1 MKTLLKLFALLL
13 VVALAAA
20 FWLAWPDL
28 RQPLIVE
35 SATSPATAAQV
46 EQGRYLARAGN
57 CIACHTQ
64 AGQAAYSGGR
74 RIGTP
79 FGEVFSTNL
88 TPDRE
93 TGLGAWTP
101 GEFWRAMHHGRSRDG
116 RLLYPAFP
124 YTSYTRVS
132 RQDSDAIF
140 AYLQSLPP
148 VAAPRQE
155 PELRFPYN
163 TQLAL
168 RAWRALYFRPGEQL
182 QDALQTPEWN
192 RGAYLVEGL
201 GHCNACHTARTTL
214 GGIDMARNYG
224 GGPIPTL
231 GWEAP
236 PLAPARPMSD
246 ADAADMVEL
255 LHAGTSRHGV
265 TTGPMAEVVFHSL
278 QHLQGADIA
287 AMVAYIRSL
296 PPVADAPAPRQPRVT
311 AERRAELMRDGEP
324 IYRQHCADCHGAQ
337 GEGRDYVYPALAGNR
352 MLTSASAGNAIRSVL
367 MGGYGPSTAGRPQ
380 PHGMPSFAQRL
391 TPEEIAAVLT
401 YARGS
406 WGNQAAAVSPV
417 EVQRH

>member
-1 MKTLLKLFALLL
+1 MKTLLKWFALLL
-13 VVALAAA
+13 VPVLAALL
-20 FWLAWPDL
+20 WLAWPDL
-28 RQPLIVE
+28 REPPVVE
-35 SATSPATAAQV
+35 STALPAGAGQI

-64 AGQAAYSGGR
+64 AGQAPYAGGR

-79 FGEVFSTNL
+79 FGDVFSTNL
-88 TPDRE
+88 TPDPE

-140 AYLQSLPP
+140 AYLQSLSP
-148 VAAPRQE
+148 VAAARQE

-168 RAWRALYFRPGEQL
+168 RAWRALYFRPGEHREQA
-182 QDALQTPEWN
+182 QRTPEWN

-201 GHCNACHTARTTL
+201 GHCNACHTARTAL

-236 PLAPARPMSD
+236 PLAAAQPMSD
-246 ADAADMVEL
+246 AEAADMAEL
-255 LHAGTSRHGV
+255 LQAGTSRRGV
-265 TTGPMAEVVFHSL
+265 ATGPMAEVVFHSL
-278 QHLQGADIA
+278 QYLQTADID
-287 AMVAYIRSL
+287 AMVTYIRSL
-296 PPVADAPAPRQPRVT
+296 PPVGDAPAPRRPRVS
-311 AERRAELMRDGEP
+311 AAREAELMRSGEP
-324 IYRQHCADCHGAQ
+324 IYRQHCADCHGQQ
-337 GEGRDYVYPALAGNR
+337 GEGRDHVYPALAGNR
-352 MLTSASAGNAIRSVL
+352 MLTGASAGNAIRSVL
-367 MGGYGPSTAGRPQ
+367 MGGYGPSTARHPQ

-406 WGNQAAAVSPV
+406 WGNEAAAVSPV